1 MKKLLTLISASVF
14 AATAAVADISA
25 SIGISGNYA
34 AYAGTGEEKNYSETG
49 TLKTTTKEYGAFT
62 DEYASVFAELNLG
75 DIVSLGVDYVPM
87 DIESPQNIS
96 NEDQSNQNRVQVD
109 FKDLTTI
116 YAKINVP
123 QLGGTYLKVGYS
135 TVDISINEAMNSGTT
150 YSDRDTSGINYGIG
164 YAHEVAAGFSL
175 RAELTYSEFDSVET
189 NNGVATTGN
198 HNKIKV
204 TDMIGGRG
212 TISLVKSF

>member
-1 MKKLLTLISASVF
+1 MKKLLTLISASVL
-14 AATAAVADISA
+14 AASAAVADISA
-25 SIGISGNYA
+25 SVGISGNYA
-34 AYAGTGEEKNYSETG
+34 AYAGTGEEKNYDESG
-49 TLKTTTKEYGAFT
+49 TLATTTKEYGAFT
-62 DEYASVFAELNLG
+62 DEYASVFAEINLG

-150 YSDRDTSGINYGIG
+150 YADRDTSGINYGIG

-175 RAELTYSEFDSVET
+175 RAELTYSEFDNVET

-198 HNKIKV
+198 YNNIKV

>member
-14 AATAAVADISA
+14 AVTAAVADISA

-34 AYAGTGEEKNYSETG
+34 AYAGTGEEKNYTETG

-62 DEYASVFAELNLG
+62 DEYASVFAEINLG

-87 DIESPQNIS
+87 DIETPQNIS
-96 NEDQSNQNRVQVD
+96 NDGANQNRVQVD

-123 QLGGTYLKVGYS
+123 LLGGTYLKVGYS
-135 TVDISINEAMNSGTT
+135 TVDLSINEAMNSGTT
-150 YSDRDTSGINYGIG
+150 YADRDTSGINYGIG

-198 HNKIKV
+198 YNNIKV

>member
-1 MKKLLTLISASVF
+1 M
-14 AATAAVADISA
+14 
-25 SIGISGNYA
+25 
-34 AYAGTGEEKNYSETG
+34 
-49 TLKTTTKEYGAFT
+49 
-62 DEYASVFAELNLG
+62 
-75 DIVSLGVDYVPM
+75 GVDYVPM

-116 YAKINVP
+116 YAKINV
-123 QLGGTYLKVGYS
+123 QLLGGTYLKVGYS
-135 TVDISINEAMNSGTT
+135 TVDLSINEAMNSGTT
-150 YSDRDTSGINYGIG
+150 YADRDTSGINYGIG

-175 RAELTYSEFDSVET
+175 RAELTYSEFDNVET
-189 NNGVATTGN
+189 NNGVATSGN
-198 HNKIKV
+198 YNNIKV